1 MLVDWGESFVYVTIF
16 LKEGITTRF
25 FCCKWS
31 TVIDL
36 SWSLA
41 VMSQNSGNFPKSES
55 QSKLD
60 FDHLKSQDEPVFQ
73 GGLKT
78 PTIPPSLLVN
88 PLSWSKSPILSLESP
103 FFADPMC
110 FPLNPCLFASTFLPQ
125 NPSPFIFGENL
136 QFSAGFS
143 CQTSIEIAA
152 KKGLA
157 ITFVATDEDQEA
169 VRDGFLAIKISWE
182 YRGNIWYF
190 LPVNVFH
197 RYLELVFHGLVC
209 VGLNMAGENTENR
222 ENRETRE
229 NRVYPQFR
237 WMKLI
242 FPIQKAIFGGIPHFQ
257 TQPYSGNT
265 IHIGVLC
272 CTQRQ

>member
-1 MLVDWGESFVYVTIF
+1 MV
-16 LKEGITTRF
+16 
-25 FCCKWS
+25 
-31 TVIDL
+31 
-36 SWSLA
+36 
-41 VMSQNSGNFPKSES
+41 NFPHWYVSWLGGKLCLCHNLPDRGYPKGFFLLQVEYSHRFVVISRGHVSRQWKLPQIWIPIEAGFCPS
-55 QSKLD
+55 QVPRWTSVSRGVENTN
-60 FDHLKSQDEPVFQ
+60 HSPVFA
-73 GGLKT
+73 GK
-78 PTIPPSLLVN
+78 PPQLVKISN
-88 PLSWSKSPILSLESP
+88 FVPWIP

-125 NPSPFIFGENL
+125 NPSPFIVGENL

-182 YRGNIWYF
+182 YRRNIWYF

-197 RYLELVFHGLVC
+197 RYLELVFHGLVW
-209 VGLNMAGENTENR
+209 VGLNMAGENR

-242 FPIQKAIFGGIPHFQ
+242 FPIQKAIFGGIPFSD
-257 TQPYSGNT
+257 TA
-265 IHIGVLC
+265 I
-272 CTQRQ
+272 